1 MHPEKPLMTQIVLRS
16 SLILTLGAALVVAGC
31 GTSASDATDTPVA
44 AEAVTTAPATWTVPA
59 APAAARTAVAKVA
72 APVRPSYRDVT
83 LPAGTTLPLSLTSSM
98 GSDTSAIEDAVTAE
112 LTRSITVDGREVL
125 PAGARLQGIV
135 TEVDDSGRIKGRAMI
150 AFRFTSLQAGDERY
164 DVQTAALSHLAPA
177 TKGEDAT
184 KIGIG
189 AGAGAVI
196 GGLLGGKDGAAK
208 GAAIGGGAGTGVVLA
223 TKGKE
228 MRLAPG
234 ADVTSQLTAPLTV
247 RIRN

>member
-1 MHPEKPLMTQIVLRS
+1 MTI
-16 SLILTLGAALVVAGC
+16 
-31 GTSASDATDTPVA
+31 
-44 AEAVTTAPATWTVPA
+44 
-59 APAAARTAVAKVA
+59 
-72 APVRPSYRDVT
+72 PS
-83 LPAGTTLPLSLTSSM
+83 GTTLPLSLTSSM
-98 GSDTSAIEDAVTAE
+98 ASDTSAVEDAVTAE
-112 LTRSITVDGREVL
+112 LTRAVSIDGREVL
-125 PAGARLQGIV
+125 PAGARLAGNV
-135 TEVDDSGRIKGRAMI
+135 TEVDDSGRVKGRAMI
-150 AFRFTSLQAGDERY
+150 AFRFTSLQTGGEQY
-164 DVQTAALSHLAPA
+164 DVQTAALSHVAPA

-234 ADVTSQLTAPLTV
+234 CGRHQPVDRAADRACCASASSAG
-247 RIRN
+247 